1 MTISTFGGNVS
12 AVFQPDFAVKTGQ
25 RLPLLADDDLQR
37 TLVLAG
43 AEVISAGRFIAEAQA
58 LAAQLPAGR
67 YAVNLCEDRYR
78 FLLTF
83 CAVALAGQTNLLPA
97 ARARHAIVSVMHA
110 YPGSYAIGDG
120 HSDGLLPYFPL
131 PTPQQLAGAEAVAI
145 PALAAEHVVAIGFT
159 SGSTGA
165 PKANAKTWGG
175 LCASSALNAAVL
187 GVDASAA
194 SIVATVPPQHMYGL
208 EMSVLL
214 PLRSRAA
221 IHAGQPF
228 FPADVAVAL
237 GETPA
242 PRILVTTPF
251 HLRALLQ
258 DAIALPALRAI
269 VTATAPL
276 DAALAAEAER
286 RFDAPVTEVFGS
298 TETCVI
304 AHRRTM
310 HDEPW
315 QLYAGIELHPQPDG
329 TLVHAPHFVAP
340 TLLQDIVELLPA
352 HRFRLC
358 GRNGDL
364 LEIAGKRA
372 SLADLTH
379 QLLSVDGVRDGVV
392 FQLDADRRGL
402 RRLAALV
409 VAPGLTETRI
419 LAQLRTSIDPIFL
432 PRPLLRVDALPR
444 NAAGKLPRESLLAAL
459 ATKA

>member
-1 MTISTFGGNVS
+1 VS
-12 AVFQPDFAVKTGQ
+12 AVFQPEFAVKTGL

-37 TLVLAG
+37 ALVLPG
-43 AEVISAGRFIAEAQA
+43 GEVIRAGRFVAEAQA
-58 LAAQLPAGR
+58 LAAQLPAGG

-97 ARARHAIVSVMHA
+97 ARARHAVVSVMHA
-110 YPGSYAIGDG
+110 YPGSYAIGESRG
-120 HSDGLLPYFPL
+120 DGLIPYFPL
-131 PTPQQLAGAEAVAI
+131 PALQQLAGAEAVAI
-145 PALAAEHVVAIGFT
+145 PSLAAEHVVAIGFT
-159 SGSTGA
+159 SGSTGV
-165 PKANAKTWGG
+165 PKANAKTWGS
-175 LCASSALNAAVL
+175 LCASSALNAALL
-187 GVDASAA
+187 GVDGNAA

-242 PRILVTTPF
+242 PRMLVTTPF

-258 DAIALPALRAI
+258 DAIALPALHAI

-304 AHRRTM
+304 AHRRTKR
-310 HDEPW
+310 DEPW

-329 TLVHAPHFVAP
+329 TLVYAPHFAAP
-340 TLLQDIVELLPA
+340 TLLQDIVELLAA
-352 HRFRLC
+352 HQFRLC

-372 SLADLTH
+372 SLADLTR
-379 QLLSVDGVRDGVV
+379 QLLSVEGVRDGVM

-409 VAPGLTETRI
+409 VAPNVTETQI
-419 LAQLRTSIDPIFL
+419 LAQLRSAIDPIFL
-432 PRPLLRVDALPR
+432 PRPLLRMDALPR
-444 NAAGKLPRESLLAAL
+444 NAAGKLPREALLAAL